1 MEKVTVIGAGLAGS
15 EAAWQLAEMGVPVK
29 LAEMRPAIGTP
40 AHHTGYCAELVC
52 SNSFRAAALTNAVG
66 LLKEEMRRLGSVI
79 MECADAHR
87 VPAGGA
93 LAVDRNGYAAAV
105 TEKIKSHPQI
115 TFVNEEIREIPEEG
129 IVIIAT
135 GPLTDGAL
143 ADSIEKFCGGE
154 GLHFY
159 DAAAPIVMKESL
171 DMDIVY
177 RMSRYNKGEA
187 AYLNCPMNEEEY
199 NAFYEALRTAETAEV
214 HGFEEGNVF
223 EGCMPV
229 EVMAQ
234 RGKDTMRF
242 GPMKPVGLPDPRTG
256 KEPYA
261 VVQLRQD
268 NEEDT
273 MYNIVGFQTHLKWGE
288 QKRVFGMIPGLAGAE
303 FVRYGVMHR
312 NTYIPFARFTRSH
325 YGNPAAERTLLR
337 GTDDRRGRVRGIGGI
352 GNRGGLFR
360 SGAGS
365 GKRTAGIPERDG
377 NWRALPLYFSFY
389 RKEFPADE
397 CEFRIAA
404 SFA

>member
-1 MEKVTVIGAGLAGS
+1 
-15 EAAWQLAEMGVPVK
+15 
-29 LAEMRPAIGTP
+29 
-40 AHHTGYCAELVC
+40 
-52 SNSFRAAALTNAVG
+52 
-66 LLKEEMRRLGSVI
+66 
-79 MECADAHR
+79 
-87 VPAGGA
+87 
-93 LAVDRNGYAAAV
+93 
-105 TEKIKSHPQI
+105 
-115 TFVNEEIREIPEEG
+115 
-129 IVIIAT
+129 
-135 GPLTDGAL
+135 
-143 ADSIEKFCGGE
+143 
-154 GLHFY
+154 
-159 DAAAPIVMKESL
+159 
-171 DMDIVY
+171 
-177 RMSRYNKGEA
+177 MSRYNKGEA

-312 NTYIPFARFTRSH
+312 NTYIHSPNLLEATMETRARK
-325 YGNPAAERTLLR
+325 
-337 GTDDRRGRVRGIGGI
+337 
-352 GNRGGLFR
+352 GLFYSAFVR
-360 SGAGS
+360 AAGKEPRAFPQETAIGALCHYIS
-365 GKRTAGIPERDG
+365 HFIGKDFQPMNVNFGLLPPLPERVKKREK
-377 NWRALPLYFSFY
+377 NEKLAVRALSVLDAFI
-389 RKEFPADE
+389 KK
-397 CEFRIAA
+397 
-404 SFA
+404 

>member
-105 TEKIKSHPQI
+105 TKKIKSHPLI
-115 TFVNEEIREIPEEG
+115 EFVNEEIREIPEEG

-143 ADSIEKFCGGE
+143 AKSIEKFCGGE

-288 QKRVFGMIPGLAGAE
+288 QKRVFWHDS
-303 FVRYGVMHR
+303 RTCWCGVCPLWR
-312 NTYIPFARFTRSH
+312 DASEYLYPFAQFIGSH
-325 YGNPAAERTLLR
+325 HGDAGTEGTLLCR
-337 GTDDRRGRVRGIGGI
+337 ADDRRRRVCRIGGI
-352 GNRGGLFR
+352 GNRGSLFR
-360 SGAGS
+360 FRAGGGEGA
-365 GKRTAGIPERDG
+365 AGIPAGDG
-377 NWRALPLYFSFY
+377 NWRALPLYFSFH
-389 RKEFPADE
+389 RKRFPADE